1 MNKTEWEFNH
11 AACPKC
17 GSTDYKQS
25 LVGVPEID
33 GQFEDLI
40 NTAECGCGWKGQVSE
55 LVPANTGQTA
65 PMPVKMLDYNGESY
79 CCIKDVAV
87 MLLDFNK
94 KLNNT
99 LPREDM
105 QKFADA
111 IFAEITKSLVTLD
124 MQHWTNKAV
133 FQKTAEEEAIKLAQ
147 EQLDGKAPIQP
158 SEAPNTHGVSL
169 GEDPSGEQ
177 GPEGEPG
184 IESEPTE
191 E

>member
-1 MNKTEWEFNH
+1 
-11 AACPKC
+11 
-17 GSTDYKQS
+17 
-25 LVGVPEID
+25 
-33 GQFEDLI
+33 
-40 NTAECGCGWKGQVSE
+40 
-55 LVPANTGQTA
+55 
-65 PMPVKMLDYNGESY
+65 
-79 CCIKDVAV
+79 
-87 MLLDFNK
+87 
-94 KLNNT
+94 
-99 LPREDM
+99 M

-133 FQKTAEEEAIKLAQ
+133 FQKTADEEAIKLAQ

-158 SEAPNTHGVSL
+158 SEAPNTHGVSF